1 MEAELAVLQAK
12 LANSDAEAERHRT
25 RSLQNSTTKKEQV
38 GAKRPI
44 AYIPV
49 RDRSATSLHKLTEE
63 PELDVDNRSNDVSGS
78 IINCIT
84 HTDKTESRVVKVI
97 HHSDSI
103 IQQQEVHFEDESNND
118 EV

>member
-1 MEAELAVLQAK
+1 MSQTG
-12 LANSDAEAERHRT
+12 S
-25 RSLQNSTTKKEQV
+25 SSV

-49 RDRSATSLHKLTEE
+49 RDRSATSLHKLAEE
-63 PELDVDNRSNDVSGS
+63 GPDDGDNNSEDDDVSGS

-84 HTDKTESRVVKVI
+84 HTEDKKTKDRVVKVI

-103 IQQQEVHFEDESNND
+103 I
-118 EV
+118 